1 MALKYKRIG
10 ATTDGY
16 RGKRA
21 ILEERVIEGLN
32 SNPIFIDSKLVLNT
46 DSARTIY
53 FKSNVEEGNKIILP
67 DVFTLWNNWQI
78 TFINDSAINIPI
90 YYFSEDSQLNLF
102 KTLVAGTMLTV
113 ILVDNTATDQQGWTT
128 LRTSEASIGDRYIT
142 TVLDTLTVDYKQLLP
157 LESEDT
163 ISFPLSTILKGTPV
177 KSIYIKPTEMF
188 QGDVSLKLSIGTE
201 DNNTLFYNNLD
212 ITNSI
217 SNNNFSKDIFEEIL
231 STQEDVDIFAYFS
244 GNNLASLEAGSINIT
259 VERIKEIDPTL
270 LNNAIVQTQL
280 PIGTILSYAFNGNN
294 PPEGFWPLNG
304 SLVPNARTAIP
315 QFVKKLEET
324 DANIGTEKLIVGLQ
338 QWNDIYNANGSC
350 GKFAWSGT
358 DLKFPAINCF
368 IQGLGINGTLN
379 DLAKLI
385 PAGLPDPNLNHVHV
399 NGNYNWGTNNGWFS
413 TRSYVTT
420 ANMPSGGG
428 VTGWNG
434 SGNGGYH
441 SNTEIING
449 NQITS
454 LPVNIGDGQSGIY
467 GNSDTVQPESI
478 KYPYIISIYNKIQN
492 AAYIDLLELK
502 ENSVDKANITLDNV
516 SNISGFRKLIEVY
529 KGTNA
534 WYKIFSEYDPE
545 TGSFVGYWCEQ
556 GGNISVISGDNDITV
571 NLLKEFDG
579 NYTVFKNYN
588 SNKST
593 NALDYEVSCYDKTST
608 SFKTHCNSV
617 DTSSFDWYACGYT
630 KKISYATFNFPLT
643 SDLIDLTGNATL
655 VNDYSFDQGY
665 SFDSLSGSGPSLG
678 VINYNYSY
686 LRLNDATPYLV
697 GTGDYRISADIY
709 VPTPVPTSGGS
720 YFDFGIFPFNLR
732 GRGSGYNS
740 YFPFITYL
748 HIRHWYQTNTVI
760 TAGIQRSITYSSY
773 TTDSVTLM
781 DAADVSSFY
790 NTWHSVTWKRKN
802 GTTTF
807 TIDGNEYQ
815 VSTASYE
822 LKTYDQYVK
831 GIQANILGMGGS
843 YAIGTEYTGNN
854 NFKIKNVK
862 FYSY

>member
-32 SNPIFIDSKLVLNT
+32 SNPIFVEGKLVLNT

-53 FKSNVEEGNKIILP
+53 FKSNIEEGNKIILP

-90 YYFSEDSQLNLF
+90 YYFNEDSQLNLF
-102 KTLVAGTMLTV
+102 KTLAAGTMLTV

-188 QGDVSLKLSIGTE
+188 EGDVSLKLSIGTE

-231 STQEDVDIFAYFS
+231 STQEDVDIFAYFG

-280 PIGTILSYAFNGNN
+280 PIGTILPYVFDGNN

-304 SLVPNARTAIP
+304 SLVPNARTSIP
-315 QFVKKLEET
+315 QFIKKLEDT
-324 DANIGTEKLIVGLQ
+324 DNNLDLSNKLIIGLQ
-338 QWNDIYNANGSC
+338 QWNQIYNTYGSC
-350 GKFAWSGT
+350 GKFAWSGS

-368 IQGLGINGTLN
+368 IQGLGSIGTLN
-379 DLAKLI
+379 DLGKLI
-385 PAGLPDPNLNHVHV
+385 PAGLPNHIHAFGYNSGNN
-399 NGNYNWGTNNGWFS
+399 NGNFVATNSSKNYSFGEEKIL
-413 TRSYVTT
+413 R
-420 ANMPSGGG
+420 N
-428 VTGWNG
+428 WNG
-434 SGNGGYH
+434 SGGGGTPVSSIDPYSGNMVTTLAKTDN
-441 SNTEIING
+441 SNI
-449 NQITS
+449 
-454 LPVNIGDGQSGIY
+454 DGVF
-467 GNSDTVQPESI
+467 GNSATVQPQSI

-556 GGNISVISGDNDITV
+556 GGNISVVSGDNDITV

-630 KKISYATFNFPLT
+630 KKISYTTFNFPLT
-643 SDLIDLTGNATL
+643 SDLIDLTGNASL
-655 VNDYSFDQGY
+655 YMRSSSFDNAYSFAD
-665 SFDSLSGSGPSLG
+665 LSGSGPSLG
-678 VINYNYSY
+678 ITNYNYAY
-686 LRLNDATPYLV
+686 LTLDSVEPYLI
-697 GTGDYRISADIY
+697 GTGDYRISANVYI
-709 VPTPVPTSGGS
+709 PTPT
-720 YFDFGIFPFNLR
+720 
-732 GRGSGYNS
+732 
-740 YFPFITYL
+740 
-748 HIRHWYQTNTVI
+748 QTNYMFSICPFAFYATTSVYHIPFSVAISVRRWYSATTTVKI
-760 TAGIQRSITYSSY
+760 GIMRSTSY
-773 TTDSVTLM
+773 TTQVFDSTTVFEASDT
-781 DAADVSSFY
+781 SSFF
-790 NTWHSVTWKRKN
+790 NKWHDITWVRKN
-802 GTTTF
+802 GTTSIS
-807 TIDGNEYQ
+807 IDGTSYV

-822 LKTYDQYVK
+822 LSQDSHYTSFYATV
-831 GIQANILGMGGS
+831 LGVSSAYADGS
-843 YAIGTEYTGNN
+843 NSSGNN

>member
-32 SNPIFIDSKLVLNT
+32 NNPAFTNDNLILDVN
-46 DSARTIY
+46 SARTIY

-78 TFINDSAINIPI
+78 TLINDSAVDIPI
-90 YYFSEDSQLNLF
+90 YYFGELNQLNLF
-102 KTLVAGTMLTV
+102 KTLVTGTMLTI

-128 LRTSEASIGDRYIT
+128 LRTSEASIGNRYIT
-142 TVLDTLTVDYKQLLP
+142 TVLDTLTVDYRQLLP

-163 ISFPLSTILKGTPV
+163 ISFPLSTVLKGTPV

-188 QGDVSLKLSIGTE
+188 QGDASLKLSIGTE
-201 DNNTLFYNNLD
+201 ENNTLFYNNLD

-231 STQEDVDIFAYFS
+231 STQEDVNIFVYFS

-280 PIGTILSYAFNGNN
+280 PVGTILSYVFDGNN

-304 SLVPNARTAIP
+304 SLIPNARAAIP

-385 PAGLPDPNLNHVHV
+385 PAGLPNITGKAGVQPGMSGTYRLEGAFYTADKNVRVDEGNSNSWSFPNLALDA
-399 NGNYNWGTNNGWFS
+399 S
-413 TRSYVTT
+413 RS
-420 ANMPSGGG
+420 S
-428 VTGWNG
+428 
-434 SGNGGYH
+434 S
-441 SNTEIING
+441 
-449 NQITS
+449 
-454 LPVNIGDGQSGIY
+454 IY
-467 GNSDTVQPESI
+467 GNSDTVQPQSI

-545 TGSFVGYWCEQ
+545 TGGFVGYWCEQ
-556 GGNISVISGDNDITV
+556 GGNISVTGGDNEIIV

-588 SNKST
+588 SNRSS
-593 NALDYEVSCYDKTST
+593 NALDYEVSCYDKTSA
-608 SFKTHCNSV
+608 SFKTHCNSG

-630 KKISYATFNFPLT
+630 NKISY
-643 SDLIDLTGNATL
+643 
-655 VNDYSFDQGY
+655 
-665 SFDSLSGSGPSLG
+665 
-678 VINYNYSY
+678 
-686 LRLNDATPYLV
+686 
-697 GTGDYRISADIY
+697 
-709 VPTPVPTSGGS
+709 
-720 YFDFGIFPFNLR
+720 
-732 GRGSGYNS
+732 
-740 YFPFITYL
+740 
-748 HIRHWYQTNTVI
+748 
-760 TAGIQRSITYSSY
+760 
-773 TTDSVTLM
+773 
-781 DAADVSSFY
+781 
-790 NTWHSVTWKRKN
+790 
-802 GTTTF
+802 
-807 TIDGNEYQ
+807 
-815 VSTASYE
+815 
-822 LKTYDQYVK
+822 
-831 GIQANILGMGGS
+831 
-843 YAIGTEYTGNN
+843 
-854 NFKIKNVK
+854 
-862 FYSY
+862 

>member
-21 ILEERVIEGLN
+21 VLEERVIEGLN
-32 SNPIFIDSKLVLNT
+32 NNPTFTNNNLILNVN
-46 DSARTIY
+46 SARTIY
-53 FKSNVEEGNKIILP
+53 FKSNVEEGSKIILP

-78 TFINDSAINIPI
+78 TLINDSAVDIPI
-90 YYFSEDSQLNLF
+90 YYFGKLNQLSLF
-102 KTLVAGTMLTV
+102 KTLVTGTMLTI
-113 ILVDNTATDQQGWTT
+113 ILIDNTATDQQGWTI
-128 LRTSEASIGDRYIT
+128 LRTSEASIGDKYIT
-142 TVLDTLTVDYKQLLP
+142 TVLDTLTVDYRQLLP

-163 ISFPLSTILKGTPV
+163 ISFTLSTILKGTPV
-177 KSIYIKPTEMF
+177 KSIYIKPTEAF
-188 QGDVSLKLSIGTE
+188 QGDASLKLSIGTE

-217 SNNNFSKDIFEEIL
+217 SNSNFSKDIFEEIL
-231 STQEDVDIFAYFS
+231 STQEDVSIFAYFS

-324 DANIGTEKLIVGLQ
+324 DANTGAEKLIVGLQ

-368 IQGLGINGTLN
+368 IQGLGTNGTLN

-385 PAGLPDPNLNHVHV
+385 PAGLPNHIHAFGY
-399 NGNYNWGTNNGWFS
+399 NTGNNSGNFVATNSSKNYSFGEEKII
-413 TRSYVTT
+413 R
-420 ANMPSGGG
+420 
-428 VTGWNG
+428 GWNG
-434 SGNGGYH
+434 SGGGGGPQQASDPYQGNMVTTLAKTDN
-441 SNTEIING
+441 SNI
-449 NQITS
+449 
-454 LPVNIGDGQSGIY
+454 DGVF
-467 GNSDTVQPESI
+467 GNSATVQPQSI

-502 ENSVDKANITLDNV
+502 ENSIDKANITLDNV

-545 TGSFVGYWCEQ
+545 TGSFVGYWGEQ
-556 GGNISVISGDNDITV
+556 GGNISVTSGDNEITV

-588 SNKST
+588 SNRNS

-608 SFKTHCNSV
+608 SFKTRCNSG
-617 DTSSFDWYACGYT
+617 DTSSFDWYACGW
-630 KKISYATFNFPLT
+630 IS
-643 SDLIDLTGNATL
+643 
-655 VNDYSFDQGY
+655 
-665 SFDSLSGSGPSLG
+665 
-678 VINYNYSY
+678 
-686 LRLNDATPYLV
+686 
-697 GTGDYRISADIY
+697 
-709 VPTPVPTSGGS
+709 
-720 YFDFGIFPFNLR
+720 
-732 GRGSGYNS
+732 
-740 YFPFITYL
+740 
-748 HIRHWYQTNTVI
+748 
-760 TAGIQRSITYSSY
+760 
-773 TTDSVTLM
+773 
-781 DAADVSSFY
+781 
-790 NTWHSVTWKRKN
+790 
-802 GTTTF
+802 
-807 TIDGNEYQ
+807 
-815 VSTASYE
+815 
-822 LKTYDQYVK
+822 
-831 GIQANILGMGGS
+831 
-843 YAIGTEYTGNN
+843 
-854 NFKIKNVK
+854 
-862 FYSY
+862 

>member
-32 SNPIFIDSKLVLNT
+32 SNPIFVEGKLVLNT

-53 FKSNVEEGNKIILP
+53 FKNNVEEGNKIILP

-78 TFINDSAINIPI
+78 TFINDSTINIPI
-90 YYFSEDSQLNLF
+90 YYFNEDPQLNLF
-102 KTLVAGTMLTV
+102 KTLVAGTMLTI
-113 ILVDNTATDQQGWTT
+113 ILVDNAATDQQGWTT

-142 TVLDTLTVDYKQLLP
+142 TVLDTLTVDYRQLLP

-177 KSIYIKPTEMF
+177 KSIYIKPTETF

-231 STQEDVDIFAYFS
+231 STQEDVSIFAYFS

-280 PIGTILSYAFNGNN
+280 PIGTILSYAFDGNN

-304 SLVPNARTAIP
+304 SLVPNARAAIP

-324 DANIGTEKLIVGLQ
+324 DANIGAEKLIVGLQ

-368 IQGLGINGTLN
+368 VQGLGTNGTLN

-385 PAGLPDPNLNHVHV
+385 PAGLPNITGQVTSFRNMFASGAFSVVSTPNTGAAEHWV
-399 NGNYNWGTNNGWFS
+399 GRGWDQSLKFDAS
-413 TRSYVTT
+413 S
-420 ANMPSGGG
+420 
-428 VTGWNG
+428 
-434 SGNGGYH
+434 
-441 SNTEIING
+441 SN
-449 NQITS
+449 S
-454 LPVNIGDGQSGIY
+454 IY
-467 GNSDTVQPESI
+467 GNSDTVQPQSI

-556 GGNISVISGDNDITV
+556 GGNISVTGGDNEITV

-588 SNKST
+588 SNRNS
-593 NALDYEVSCYDKTST
+593 NALDYEVSCYNKTST
-608 SFKTHCNSV
+608 SFKTHCNSG
-617 DTSSFDWYACGYT
+617 DTSSFDWYACGW
-630 KKISYATFNFPLT
+630 IS
-643 SDLIDLTGNATL
+643 
-655 VNDYSFDQGY
+655 
-665 SFDSLSGSGPSLG
+665 
-678 VINYNYSY
+678 
-686 LRLNDATPYLV
+686 
-697 GTGDYRISADIY
+697 
-709 VPTPVPTSGGS
+709 
-720 YFDFGIFPFNLR
+720 
-732 GRGSGYNS
+732 
-740 YFPFITYL
+740 
-748 HIRHWYQTNTVI
+748 
-760 TAGIQRSITYSSY
+760 
-773 TTDSVTLM
+773 
-781 DAADVSSFY
+781 
-790 NTWHSVTWKRKN
+790 
-802 GTTTF
+802 
-807 TIDGNEYQ
+807 
-815 VSTASYE
+815 
-822 LKTYDQYVK
+822 
-831 GIQANILGMGGS
+831 
-843 YAIGTEYTGNN
+843 
-854 NFKIKNVK
+854 
-862 FYSY
+862 

>member
-1 MALKYKRIG
+1 MALEYKKIG

-32 SNPIFIDSKLVLNT
+32 NNPTFTGNNLILDVN
-46 DSARTIY
+46 SARTIY
-53 FKSNVEEGNKIILP
+53 FKSNVEEGDKIILP

-78 TFINDSAINIPI
+78 TLINDSAINIPI
-90 YYFSEDSQLNLF
+90 YYFNEDSQLNLF

-231 STQEDVDIFAYFS
+231 STQEDVNIFAYFS

-280 PIGTILSYAFNGNN
+280 PIGTILSYAFDGNN

-324 DANIGTEKLIVGLQ
+324 DANIGAEKLIVGLQ
-338 QWNDIYNANGSC
+338 QWNDIYNTNGSC

-385 PAGLPDPNLNHVHV
+385 PAGLPDIASEPIVRGTGYGTGVQTGAIHTFNTPNVGGAEHNVER
-399 NGNYNWGTNNGWFS
+399 GWDS
-413 TRSYVTT
+413 
-420 ANMPSGGG
+420 
-428 VTGWNG
+428 
-434 SGNGGYH
+434 
-441 SNTEIING
+441 
-449 NQITS
+449 S
-454 LPVNIGDGQSGIY
+454 LQFKASWDNSIY

-516 SNISGFRKLIEVY
+516 SNMSGFRKLIEVY
-529 KGTNA
+529 KRTNA

-545 TGSFVGYWCEQ
+545 TGSFTGYWCEQ
-556 GGNISVISGDNDITV
+556 GGSIPVTGTRKVITV

-579 NYTVFKNYN
+579 NYIAFKNYG
-588 SNKST
+588 SNK
-593 NALDYEVSCYDKTST
+593 NGDGYDDEVSCYDKTSV
-608 SFKTHCNSV
+608 SFKTTCDGR
-617 DTSSFDWYACGYT
+617 DTKSFDWYACGYT
-630 KKISYATFNFPLT
+630 KKISYTTFNFPLT
-643 SDLIDLTGNATL
+643 SDLIDLTGNASL
-655 VNDYSFDQGY
+655 YMRNGSFDNAYSFAD
-665 SFDSLSGSGPSLG
+665 LSGSGPSLG
-678 VINYNYSY
+678 ITNYNYAY
-686 LRLNDATPYLV
+686 LTLDSAEPYLI
-697 GTGDYRISADIY
+697 GTGDYRISANVYI
-709 VPTPVPTSGGS
+709 PTPTKANYSFS
-720 YFDFGIFPFNLR
+720 ICPFAFYAIY
-732 GRGSGYNS
+732 GVQYI
-740 YFPFITYL
+740 PFSVAMSV
-748 HIRHWYQTNTVI
+748 RHWYTTNTIVEI
-760 TAGIQRSITYSSY
+760 GIVRSTSY
-773 TTDSVTLM
+773 TTQVFDSATVFEAS
-781 DAADVSSFY
+781 DASAFF
-790 NTWHSVTWKRKN
+790 NKWHDVTWVRKN
-802 GTTTF
+802 GTTSVS
-807 TIDGNEYQ
+807 IDGTSYV

-822 LKTYDQYVK
+822 LSQDSHYTSFYATV
-831 GIQANILGMGGS
+831 LGVVNADVDGS
-843 YAIGTEYTGNN
+843 SGSGNN
-854 NFKIKNVK
+854 NFKVKNIK

>member
-1 MALKYKRIG
+1 MALEYKKTG

-32 SNPIFIDSKLVLNT
+32 NNPTFTNNNLILDVN
-46 DSARTIY
+46 SARTIY

-113 ILVDNTATDQQGWTT
+113 ILVNNTATDQQGWTT

-231 STQEDVDIFAYFS
+231 STQEDVNIFAYFS
-244 GNNLASLEAGSINIT
+244 GSNLASLEAGSINIT

-280 PIGTILSYAFNGNN
+280 PIGTILSYAFDGNN

-324 DANIGTEKLIVGLQ
+324 DANIGAEKLIVGLQ
-338 QWNDIYNANGSC
+338 QWNDIYNTYGSC

-368 IQGLGINGTLN
+368 VQGLGTNGTLN

-385 PAGLPDPNLNHVHV
+385 PAGLPNVTSEPIVR
-399 NGNYNWGTNNGWFS
+399 GTNYGTGVQTGAIHTFNTPNVGGAEHNVNRGWDSSFDFDAS
-413 TRSYVTT
+413 RS
-420 ANMPSGGG
+420 S
-428 VTGWNG
+428 
-434 SGNGGYH
+434 S
-441 SNTEIING
+441 
-449 NQITS
+449 
-454 LPVNIGDGQSGIY
+454 IY
-467 GNSDTVQPESI
+467 GNSDTVQPQSI

-516 SNISGFRKLIEVY
+516 SNMSGLRKLIETY
-529 KGTNA
+529 NGDNA

-545 TGSFVGYWCEQ
+545 TGGFVGYWCEQ
-556 GGNISVISGDNDITV
+556 GGNYTITSGSGTV
-571 NLLKEFDG
+571 NLPKTFSDT
-579 NYTVFKNYN
+579 NYVINVSQNYLTQTVPIVAADIIAVNTVTKN
-588 SNKST
+588 SFVIIGT
-593 NALDYEVSCYDKTST
+593 DNADHGVTCNVS
-608 SFKTHCNSV
+608 
-617 DTSSFDWYACGYT
+617 WRACGYT
-630 KKISYATFNFPLT
+630 
-643 SDLIDLTGNATL
+643 D
-655 VNDYSFDQGY
+655 
-665 SFDSLSGSGPSLG
+665 
-678 VINYNYSY
+678 
-686 LRLNDATPYLV
+686 R
-697 GTGDYRISADIY
+697 
-709 VPTPVPTSGGS
+709 
-720 YFDFGIFPFNLR
+720 
-732 GRGSGYNS
+732 
-740 YFPFITYL
+740 
-748 HIRHWYQTNTVI
+748 
-760 TAGIQRSITYSSY
+760 
-773 TTDSVTLM
+773 
-781 DAADVSSFY
+781 
-790 NTWHSVTWKRKN
+790 
-802 GTTTF
+802 
-807 TIDGNEYQ
+807 
-815 VSTASYE
+815 
-822 LKTYDQYVK
+822 
-831 GIQANILGMGGS
+831 
-843 YAIGTEYTGNN
+843 
-854 NFKIKNVK
+854 
-862 FYSY
+862 

>member
-32 SNPIFIDSKLVLNT
+32 SNPIFVEGKLVLNT

-53 FKSNVEEGNKIILP
+53 FKSNIEEGNKIILP

-90 YYFSEDSQLNLF
+90 YYFNEDSQLNLF
-102 KTLVAGTMLTV
+102 KTLAAGTMLTI

-188 QGDVSLKLSIGTE
+188 EGDVSLKLSIGTE

-280 PIGTILSYAFNGNN
+280 PIGTILPYVFDGNK

-304 SLVPNARTAIP
+304 SLVPNARTTIP

-324 DANIGTEKLIVGLQ
+324 DSNIGTEKLIVGLQ

-368 IQGLGINGTLN
+368 IQGLGTNGTLN

-385 PAGLPDPNLNHVHV
+385 PAGLPNITGACGTFGGESRGNLPDTGALWREVGVAKNT
-399 NGNYNWGTNNGWFS
+399 GADS
-413 TRSYVTT
+413 T
-420 ANMPSGGG
+420 
-428 VTGWNG
+428 G
-434 SGNGGYH
+434 SGIK
-441 SNTEIING
+441 S
-449 NQITS
+449 
-454 LPVNIGDGQSGIY
+454 VNIDASRSSSIY
-467 GNSDTVQPESI
+467 GNSTTVQPQSI

-556 GGNISVISGDNDITV
+556 GGNISVVSGDSDITV

-588 SNKST
+588 SDKST

-630 KKISYATFNFPLT
+630 KKISYTTFNFPLT

-678 VINYNYSY
+678 VINDNYSY

-720 YFDFGIFPFNLR
+720 YFEFGIFPFNLR

-748 HIRHWYQTNTVI
+748 HIRHWYQTNTII

-807 TIDGNEYQ
+807 TIDSNEYQ

-822 LKTYDQYVK
+822 LKTYDQYTL
-831 GIQANILGMGGS
+831 GIQANILGMGNS
-843 YAIGTEYTGNN
+843 YATGTDDTGNN

>member
-21 ILEERVIEGLN
+21 VLEERVIEGLN
-32 SNPIFIDSKLVLNT
+32 NNPIFVEGKLVLNT

-53 FKSNVEEGNKIILP
+53 FKNNVEEGNKIILP

-90 YYFSEDSQLNLF
+90 YYFNEDSQLNLF

-113 ILVDNTATDQQGWTT
+113 ILVDNAATDQQGWTT
-128 LRTSEASIGDRYIT
+128 LRTSEASIGNRYIT
-142 TVLDTLTVDYKQLLP
+142 TVLDTLTVDYRQLLP

-163 ISFPLSTILKGTPV
+163 ISFTLSTILKGTPV
-177 KSIYIKPTEMF
+177 KSIYIKPTEAF
-188 QGDVSLKLSIGTE
+188 QGDASLKLSIGTE
-201 DNNTLFYNNLD
+201 ENNTLFYNNLD
-212 ITNSI
+212 ITSSI

-280 PIGTILSYAFNGNN
+280 PIGTILSYAFDGNN

-304 SLVPNARTAIP
+304 SLIPNARAAIP

-324 DANIGTEKLIVGLQ
+324 DANIGAEKLIVGLQ

-368 IQGLGINGTLN
+368 IQGLGTNGTLN

-385 PAGLPDPNLNHVHV
+385 PAGLPNITGQLNSFR
-399 NGNYNWGTNNGWFS
+399 NTSASGAFS
-413 TRSYVTT
+413 VVST
-420 ANMPSGGG
+420 PH
-428 VTGWNG
+428 TGATEHWVDRRWDQTLKFDA
-434 SGNGGYH
+434 SS
-441 SNTEIING
+441 SN
-449 NQITS
+449 S
-454 LPVNIGDGQSGIY
+454 IY
-467 GNSDTVQPESI
+467 GNSDTVQPQSI

-545 TGSFVGYWCEQ
+545 TGDFVGYWCEQ
-556 GGNISVISGDNDITV
+556 DGNYTITSGSGTV
-571 NLLKEFDG
+571 NLLKTFSDT
-579 NYTVFKNYN
+579 NYVINVSQNYLTQTVPIVAADIIAVNTVTKN
-588 SNKST
+588 SFVIIGT
-593 NALDYEVSCYDKTST
+593 DNADHGVTCNVSW
-608 SFKTHCNSV
+608 H
-617 DTSSFDWYACGYT
+617 ACGYT
-630 KKISYATFNFPLT
+630 
-643 SDLIDLTGNATL
+643 D
-655 VNDYSFDQGY
+655 
-665 SFDSLSGSGPSLG
+665 
-678 VINYNYSY
+678 
-686 LRLNDATPYLV
+686 R
-697 GTGDYRISADIY
+697 
-709 VPTPVPTSGGS
+709 
-720 YFDFGIFPFNLR
+720 
-732 GRGSGYNS
+732 
-740 YFPFITYL
+740 
-748 HIRHWYQTNTVI
+748 
-760 TAGIQRSITYSSY
+760 
-773 TTDSVTLM
+773 
-781 DAADVSSFY
+781 
-790 NTWHSVTWKRKN
+790 
-802 GTTTF
+802 
-807 TIDGNEYQ
+807 
-815 VSTASYE
+815 
-822 LKTYDQYVK
+822 
-831 GIQANILGMGGS
+831 
-843 YAIGTEYTGNN
+843 
-854 NFKIKNVK
+854 
-862 FYSY
+862 

>member
-32 SNPIFIDSKLVLNT
+32 NNPTFTNDNLILDVN
-46 DSARTIY
+46 SARTIY

-78 TFINDSAINIPI
+78 TLINDSAVDIPI
-90 YYFSEDSQLNLF
+90 YYFGELNQLNLF
-102 KTLVAGTMLTV
+102 KTLVTGTMLTI

-142 TVLDTLTVDYKQLLP
+142 TVLDTLTVDYRQLLP

-163 ISFPLSTILKGTPV
+163 ISFPLSTVLKGTPV
-177 KSIYIKPTEMF
+177 KSIYIKPTETF
-188 QGDVSLKLSIGTE
+188 QGDAGLKLSIGTE

-231 STQEDVDIFAYFS
+231 STQEDVSIFAYFS

-259 VERIKEIDPTL
+259 VEKIKEIDPTL

-280 PIGTILSYAFNGNN
+280 PVGTILSYVFDGNN

-385 PAGLPDPNLNHVHV
+385 PAGLPNITGKAGVQPGISGTYRLEGAFYTADNNVRVDGGDSNSWSYPNLALDA
-399 NGNYNWGTNNGWFS
+399 S
-413 TRSYVTT
+413 RS
-420 ANMPSGGG
+420 S
-428 VTGWNG
+428 
-434 SGNGGYH
+434 S
-441 SNTEIING
+441 
-449 NQITS
+449 
-454 LPVNIGDGQSGIY
+454 IY
-467 GNSDTVQPESI
+467 GNSDTVQPQSI

-545 TGSFVGYWCEQ
+545 NGSFVGYWCEQ
-556 GGNISVISGDNDITV
+556 GGICSNIPGSGGATV
-571 NLLKEFDG
+571 TLLKEMQDTNYWIGGGVANISDG
-579 NYTVFKNYN
+579 NFGGVFCVPNQ
-588 SNKST
+588 
-593 NALDYEVSCYDKTST
+593 KTTT
-608 SFKTHCNSV
+608 SF
-617 DTSSFDWYACGYT
+617 G
-630 KKISYATFNFPLT
+630 I
-643 SDLIDLTGNATL
+643 
-655 VNDYSFDQGY
+655 
-665 SFDSLSGSGPSLG
+665 
-678 VINYNYSY
+678 
-686 LRLNDATPYLV
+686 
-697 GTGDYRISADIY
+697 
-709 VPTPVPTSGGS
+709 
-720 YFDFGIFPFNLR
+720 DFG
-732 GRGSGYNS
+732 S
-740 YFPFITYL
+740 
-748 HIRHWYQTNTVI
+748 
-760 TAGIQRSITYSSY
+760 ASIT
-773 TTDSVTLM
+773 
-781 DAADVSSFY
+781 
-790 NTWHSVTWKRKN
+790 
-802 GTTTF
+802 GTAYW
-807 TIDGNEYQ
+807 E
-815 VSTASYE
+815 
-822 LKTYDQYVK
+822 VK
-831 GIQANILGMGGS
+831 GYI
-843 YAIGTEYTGNN
+843 
-854 NFKIKNVK
+854 
-862 FYSY
+862 